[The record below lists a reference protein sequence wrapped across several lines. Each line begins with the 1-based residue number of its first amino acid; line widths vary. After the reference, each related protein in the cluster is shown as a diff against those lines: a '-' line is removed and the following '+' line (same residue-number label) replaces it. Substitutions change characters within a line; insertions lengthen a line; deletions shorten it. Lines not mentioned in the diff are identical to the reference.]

1 MFRLLGVG
9 QTGLRQDPLST
20 PGPYGLPVRFA
31 VRLAGTKGFKI
42 YGANPKEPL
51 HYIESHTQHLVL
63 HDSGHKKDKS
73 PPLVSIQS
81 NWPSW
86 SILPVDND
94 VPAFTITVHNND
106 SFNADPTP
114 DDASGEATPDNMTI
128 NSVNASGEVD
138 ISSNGEAPVEN
149 NFTISLH
156 HTRCRPVTFQ
166 FQVPI
171 PDPNDGTTTTL
182 ETFEWRRAPHSC
194 HETRS
199 IRKKTLPFTEAGDER
214 PPEEKFVYAPSG
226 SILVRLDNN
235 NNNNNN
241 NSSNNTPTHP
251 ATSPDRNTN
260 TQPVGFTAQG
270 EGIVASLTNSRDYR
284 AWYYFQFWGAGATGE
299 LGEVFTRVAVMS
311 GLAVWQDE
319 ADEQARRR
327 KAGPAG
333 VWGNVAGR
341 EVHGLTPVKAFGVPR
356 RGDSGVGGST
366 RFGIGGVHFVQH
378 GDLKPGHLAVQC
390 GRL

>member
-51 HYIESHTQHLVL
+51 HYIESHAQHLVL
-63 HDSGHKKDKS
+63 HDSDHKKDKS

-94 VPAFTITVHNND
+94 VPAFTITVHTND
-106 SFNADPTP
+106 SLNASPTE
-114 DDASGEATPDNMTI
+114 DDASSEATPDNMTI
-128 NSVNASGEVD
+128 NSVNASGEAD
-138 ISSNGEAPVEN
+138 SNGEDPVEN
-149 NFTISLH
+149 NITISLN
-156 HTRCRPVTFQ
+156 HTRCRPVMFQ
-166 FQVPI
+166 FEVPV
-171 PDPNDGTTTTL
+171 PDSNDGTTTTL
-182 ETFEWRRAPHSC
+182 ETFEWHRAPHAC
-194 HETRS
+194 HETRG
-199 IRKKTLPFTEAGDER
+199 IRKKTLPISST
-214 PPEEKFVYAPSG
+214 PPSG
-226 SILVRLDNN
+226 SILVRLDSNSNNTPSPSATSPGGNN
-235 NNNNNN
+235 NNN
-241 NSSNNTPTHP
+241 
-251 ATSPDRNTN
+251 NTN

-270 EGIVASLTNSRDYR
+270 EAIVASLTNSRDYR
-284 AWYYFQFWGAGATGE
+284 AWYYFHG
-299 LGEVFTRVAVMS
+299 M
-311 GLAVWQDE
+311 AVWQDE
-319 ADEQARRR
+319 ADEQAWRR

-333 VWGNVAGR
+333 VWGNVAAR
-341 EVHGLTPVKAFGVPR
+341 EAHGLTPVKAFGVPR

-366 RFGIGGVHFVQH
+366 RFGIGKVHFVQH

-390 GRL
+390 ARL